1 MVSAGGRKLL
11 TPRSNFEIVGT
22 ISSNTSYESPWWVL
36 SRSVKSVT
44 LWRHLMTSWRKN
56 GFFMKIKVPQFL
68 SKSFNISCTLVLK
81 TYYLPYEIIKVKVK
95 GQGHFAVNHGGRRN
109 PYFWSNFDVMIS
121 KLGGYI
127 GCDIALSWLIF
138 SIDRPLHSRSFWRS
152 FMFYPKVK
160 FSSCST
166 ISSSTS
172 YWSPWS
178 VYSIYINIL

>member
-56 GFFMKIKVPQFL
+56 GFFMKIKFPQFL
-68 SKSFNISCTLVLK
+68 SKSFNILCTLVLK
-81 TYYLPYEIIKVKVK
+81 TYHLPYGIIKVKVK
-95 GQGHFAVNHGGRRN
+95 GQGHFAVNHRGRRN
-109 PYFWSNFDVMIS
+109 PYFFSNFDLMIS

-127 GCDIALSWLIF
+127 VCGMALSWLDF
-138 SIDRPLHSRSFWRS
+138 GVDRPWPSRSSWGH
-152 FMFYPKVK
+152 
-160 FSSCST
+160 
-166 ISSSTS
+166 
-172 YWSPWS
+172 
-178 VYSIYINIL
+178 SILT